1 MKKLVFLTVIA
12 VMALANSLP
21 AMAQYN
27 DIYRKG
33 AKLYS
38 SDDVLLTAEQI
49 SAMMNSVEGLSYETW
64 VKNTKGFKAG
74 KGLLIAS
81 GSLTGVGIVTLG
93 IGAVGM
99 MIEGLAVGIGTAFFA
114 PLASL
119 SGEELEVA
127 MDSKFRG
134 VAIAGLAMTGTGIAG
149 LITGTTVYCVYKK
162 RLNNMVDSC
171 NSASHLNVSLGMQQH
186 GVGLAVN
193 F

>member
-1 MKKLVFLTVIA
+1 MKKLVFLAVAA
-12 VMALANSLP
+12 VMVLANALP
-21 AMAQYN
+21 SMAQYN

-33 AKLYS
+33 VKLYS
-38 SDDVLLTAEQI
+38 SDGIMLTSEQI
-49 SAMMNSVEGLSYETW
+49 SALMNSVDGLSWESW
-64 VKNTKGFKAG
+64 VKDARGFKAG

-99 MIEGLAVGIGTAFFA
+99 MIEGLAVGIGTVFFA

-127 MDSKFRG
+127 LDSKFRG

>member
-1 MKKLVFLTVIA
+1 MKKLVFLAVIA
-12 VMALANSLP
+12 VMILANALP

>member
-1 MKKLVFLTVIA
+1 MKKLVFLAVAA
-12 VMALANSLP
+12 VMVLANALP

-49 SAMMNSVEGLSYETW
+49 SALMNSVDGLSWESW
-64 VKNTKGFKAG
+64 VKDARGFKAG

-99 MIEGLAVGIGTAFFA
+99 MIEGLAVGIGTVFFA

>member
-99 MIEGLAVGIGTAFFA
+99 MIEGLAVGIGTVFFA

>member
-1 MKKLVFLTVIA
+1 MKKLVFLAVIA
-12 VMALANSLP
+12 VMVLANALP

-99 MIEGLAVGIGTAFFA
+99 MMDGIAVGIGITFVAPMAAFA
-114 PLASL
+114 
-119 SGEELEVA
+119 GEELEFA
-127 MDSKFRG
+127 MSSKFSG

>member
-1 MKKLVFLTVIA
+1 MKKLVFLAVIA
-12 VMALANSLP
+12 VMVLANALP

-81 GSLTGVGIVTLG
+81 GSLTGAGIVTLG

-99 MIEGLAVGIGTAFFA
+99 MMEGIAVGIGVTFVA

>member
-1 MKKLVFLTVIA
+1 MKKLVFLAVAA
-12 VMALANSLP
+12 VMVLANSLP

-49 SAMMNSVEGLSYETW
+49 SAMMNSAEGLSYETW

-81 GSLTGVGIVTLG
+81 GSLTGAGIVTLG

>member
-1 MKKLVFLTVIA
+1 MKKLVFLAVIA

>member
-1 MKKLVFLTVIA
+1 MKKLVFLAVAA
-12 VMALANSLP
+12 VMVLANALP
-21 AMAQYN
+21 SMAQYN

-33 AKLYS
+33 VKLYS
-38 SDDVLLTAEQI
+38 SDGIMLTSEQI

-81 GSLTGVGIVTLG
+81 GSLTGAGILTLG

-99 MIEGLAVGIGTAFFA
+99 MIEGLAVGIGTVFFA

>member
-64 VKNTKGFKAG
+64 VKNAKGFKAG

>member
-1 MKKLVFLTVIA
+1 MKKLVFLAVAA
-12 VMALANSLP
+12 VMVLANALP
-21 AMAQYN
+21 SMAQYN

-33 AKLYS
+33 VKLYS
-38 SDDVLLTAEQI
+38 SDGIMLTSEQI

-99 MIEGLAVGIGTAFFA
+99 MIEGLAVGIGTVFFA

>member
-1 MKKLVFLTVIA
+1 MKKLVFLAVIA
-12 VMALANSLP
+12 VMVLANALP

-93 IGAVGM
+93 IG
-99 MIEGLAVGIGTAFFA
+99 
-114 PLASL
+114 
-119 SGEELEVA
+119 
-127 MDSKFRG
+127 FRG

>member
-1 MKKLVFLTVIA
+1 MKKLVFLAVIA
-12 VMALANSLP
+12 VMVLANALP

-49 SAMMNSVEGLSYETW
+49 SAMMNSVEGLSYGTW

-81 GSLTGVGIVTLG
+81 GSLTGAGIVTLG

-99 MIEGLAVGIGTAFFA
+99 MIEGLAVGIGTVFFA

>member
-1 MKKLVFLTVIA
+1 MNWLLLILAGCFETAFAFCLGKMRETDGTAAALWGAGFLVFLTVS
-12 VMALANSLP
+12 M
-21 AMAQYN
+21 
-27 DIYRKG
+27 
-33 AKLYS
+33 
-38 SDDVLLTAEQI
+38 VLLVRATRTLPIGTAY
-49 SAMMNSVEGLSYETW
+49 AVWT
-64 VKNTKGFKAG
+64 
-74 KGLLIAS
+74 
-81 GSLTGVGIVTLG
+81 G

-99 MIEGLAVGIGTAFFA
+99 MIEGLAVGIGTVFFA

-186 GVGLAVN
+186 GVGLAVI

>member
-49 SAMMNSVEGLSYETW
+49 SAMMNSAEGLSYETW
-64 VKNTKGFKAG
+64 VKNAKGFKAG

>member
-1 MKKLVFLTVIA
+1 MKKLVFLAVAA
-12 VMALANSLP
+12 VMVLANSLP

-99 MIEGLAVGIGTAFFA
+99 MIEGLAVGIGTVFFA

-171 NSASHLNVSLGMQQH
+171 NSASHLNVSLGIQQY

>member
-171 NSASHLNVSLGMQQH
+171 NSASHLNVSLGIQQH

>member
-1 MKKLVFLTVIA
+1 MKKLVFLAVIA
-12 VMALANSLP
+12 VMILANALP
-21 AMAQYN
+21 SMAQYN

-33 AKLYS
+33 VKLYS
-38 SDDVLLTAEQI
+38 SDGIMLTSEQI

-99 MIEGLAVGIGTAFFA
+99 MIEGLAVGIGTVFFA

-171 NSASHLNVSLGMQQH
+171 NSASHLNVSLGIQQY

>member
-99 MIEGLAVGIGTAFFA
+99 MIEGLAVGIGTAFIA

>member
-1 MKKLVFLTVIA
+1 MKKLVFLAVIA

-99 MIEGLAVGIGTAFFA
+99 VIEGLAVGIGTAFFA

>member
-1 MKKLVFLTVIA
+1 MKKLVFLAVIA
-12 VMALANSLP
+12 VMILANALP
-21 AMAQYN
+21 SMAQYN

-33 AKLYS
+33 VKLYS
-38 SDDVLLTAEQI
+38 SDGIMLTSEQI

-93 IGAVGM
+93 IGAVGL
-99 MIEGLAVGIGTAFFA
+99 MIEGLAVGIGTVFFA

>member
-1 MKKLVFLTVIA
+1 MKKLVFLAVIA
-12 VMALANSLP
+12 VMVLANALP

-64 VKNTKGFKAG
+64 VKNTNGFKAG

-99 MIEGLAVGIGTAFFA
+99 VIEGLAVGIGTAFFA

-171 NSASHLNVSLGMQQH
+171 NSASHLNVSLGIQQH

>member
-99 MIEGLAVGIGTAFFA
+99 VIEGLAVGIGTAFFA

-171 NSASHLNVSLGMQQH
+171 NSASHLNVSLGIQQH

>member
-1 MKKLVFLTVIA
+1 MKKLVFLAVAA
-12 VMALANSLP
+12 VMVLANALP
-21 AMAQYN
+21 SMAQYN

-33 AKLYS
+33 VKLYS
-38 SDDVLLTAEQI
+38 SDGIMLTSEQI
-49 SAMMNSVEGLSYETW
+49 SALMNSVEGLSYETW

-99 MIEGLAVGIGTAFFA
+99 MIEGLAVGIGTVFFA

>member
-1 MKKLVFLTVIA
+1 MKKLVFLAVIA

-64 VKNTKGFKAG
+64 VKNAKGFKAG

-81 GSLTGVGIVTLG
+81 GSLTGAGIVTLG

>member
-1 MKKLVFLTVIA
+1 MKKLVFLAVAA
-12 VMALANSLP
+12 VMVLANALP
-21 AMAQYN
+21 SMAQYN

-33 AKLYS
+33 VKLYS
-38 SDDVLLTAEQI
+38 SDGIMLTSEQI
-49 SAMMNSVEGLSYETW
+49 SALMNSVDGLSWESW
-64 VKNTKGFKAG
+64 VKDARGFKAG

-99 MIEGLAVGIGTAFFA
+99 MIEGLAVGIGTVFFA

>member
-1 MKKLVFLTVIA
+1 MKKLVFLAVAA
-12 VMALANSLP
+12 VMVLANALP
-21 AMAQYN
+21 SMAQYN

-99 MIEGLAVGIGTAFFA
+99 MMEGIAVGIGVTFVA

>member
-1 MKKLVFLTVIA
+1 MKKLVFLAVIA

-99 MIEGLAVGIGTAFFA
+99 MIEGLAVGIGTVFFA

-127 MDSKFRG
+127 MDSKFRR

-186 GVGLAVN
+186 GVGLAVI

>member
-49 SAMMNSVEGLSYETW
+49 SAMMNSAEGLSYETW

-81 GSLTGVGIVTLG
+81 GSLTGAGIVTLG

-134 VAIAGLAMTGTGIAG
+134 VAIAGLTMTGTGIAG

-162 RLNNMVDSC
+162 RLNNMVDSY
-171 NSASHLNVSLGMQQH
+171 NSASHLNVSLGIQQH

>member
-1 MKKLVFLTVIA
+1 MKKLVFLAVIA
-12 VMALANSLP
+12 VMVLANALP

-99 MIEGLAVGIGTAFFA
+99 MMEGIAVGIGITFVAPMAAFA
-114 PLASL
+114 
-119 SGEELEVA
+119 GEELEFA
-127 MDSKFRG
+127 MSSKFRG

-171 NSASHLNVSLGMQQH
+171 NSASHLNVSLGIQQY

>member
-49 SAMMNSVEGLSYETW
+49 SAMMNSAEGLSYETW

-81 GSLTGVGIVTLG
+81 GSLTGAGIVTLG

>member
-81 GSLTGVGIVTLG
+81 GSLTGAGIVTLG

>member
-1 MKKLVFLTVIA
+1 MKKLVFLAVIA
-12 VMALANSLP
+12 VMVLANALP

-99 MIEGLAVGIGTAFFA
+99 MIEGLAVGIGTVFFA

-134 VAIAGLAMTGTGIAG
+134 VAIAGLAITGTGIAG

-171 NSASHLNVSLGMQQH
+171 NSASHLNVSLGMQLH

>member
-64 VKNTKGFKAG
+64 VKNAKGFKAG

-81 GSLTGVGIVTLG
+81 GSLTGAGIVTLG

>member
-1 MKKLVFLTVIA
+1 MKKLVFLAVIA
-12 VMALANSLP
+12 VMVLANALP

-99 MIEGLAVGIGTAFFA
+99 MIEGLAVGIGTVFFA

-171 NSASHLNVSLGMQQH
+171 NSAFHLNVSLGMQQH

>member
-1 MKKLVFLTVIA
+1 MKKLVFLAVIA

-99 MIEGLAVGIGTAFFA
+99 VIEGLAVGIGTAFFA

-171 NSASHLNVSLGMQQH
+171 NSASHLNVSLGIQQH

>member
-1 MKKLVFLTVIA
+1 
-12 VMALANSLP
+12 MAILAALPLP

-38 SDDVLLTAEQI
+38 SDGVLLTAEQI

-99 MIEGLAVGIGTAFFA
+99 MIEGLAVGIGTVFFA

-171 NSASHLNVSLGMQQH
+171 NSASHLNVSLGIQQH

>member
-1 MKKLVFLTVIA
+1 MKKLVFLAVIA
-12 VMALANSLP
+12 VMVLANALP

-64 VKNTKGFKAG
+64 EKNTKGFKAG

-99 MIEGLAVGIGTAFFA
+99 MIEGLAVGIGTVFFA

-134 VAIAGLAMTGTGIAG
+134 VAIAGLAMSGTGIAG